1 MQAELIVEMPELV
14 NGIGELKGS
23 DRKHANPRV
32 RSTLGTWKASTIGF
46 PRIRCRI
53 MYGRTEGKR
62 KHLGRIPQMGSMNAT
77 FELDFYRTNKTLLLI
92 RESGSE
98 MFTFNDFLRKNDVH

>member
-1 MQAELIVEMPELV
+1 
-14 NGIGELKGS
+14 
-23 DRKHANPRV
+23 
-32 RSTLGTWKASTIGF
+32 
-46 PRIRCRI
+46 
-53 MYGRTEGKR
+53 
-62 KHLGRIPQMGSMNAT
+62 MGSMNAT